1 MTNNPEQPLVQI
13 FDTNTVLNNRL
24 RARHNG
30 ADHNFLK
37 QEIADRLEDRLLDFS
52 RSFETI
58 LDIGGDFSC
67 YSSLQKPIENQDL
80 SDAPLPLQKNRF
92 DLIISNLMMH
102 WVNDLPGL
110 LIQLNHALKPD
121 GLFIAS
127 MFGGETLTE
136 LRHSLLAAE
145 AEITGGAHSRV
156 IPFADV
162 KDLGSLLQR
171 AGFALPV
178 TDIDT
183 LTVKYEN
190 PLKLLADLRGMGES
204 NALLDRPKT
213 FLRRDVLMRAMELY
227 QRDYTGEDGR
237 VTATFQILY
246 MTGWHPHES
255 QQKPLKRGSATMRLA
270 DALKAGKP
278 PIQE

>member
-1 MTNNPEQPLVQI
+1 MTNNPEQPFVQI
-13 FDTNTVLNNRL
+13 FDTNTVLNNR
-24 RARHNG
+24 RHARDNG

-37 QEIADRLEDRLLDFS
+37 QEIADRLEDRLLDFN

-58 LDIGGDFSC
+58 LDVGGDFSC
-67 YSSLQKPIENQDL
+67 FANLQKPIENQNI
-80 SDAPLPLQKNRF
+80 SDAPLPLHANTF
-92 DLIISNLMMH
+92 DLIISNLIMH

-110 LIQLNHALKPD
+110 LIQLNRALIPD
-121 GLFIAS
+121 GLFMAS
-127 MFGGETLTE
+127 MFGGDTLTE
-136 LRHSLLAAE
+136 LRHCLLAAE
-145 AEITGGAHSRV
+145 AEITGGAHSRI

-178 TDIDT
+178 TDMDT
-183 LTVKYEN
+183 LIVKYEN

-246 MTGWHPHES
+246 MTGWHPHEN
-255 QQKPLKRGSATMRLA
+255 QQKPLKRGSATIRLA

-278 PIQE
+278 PSQE